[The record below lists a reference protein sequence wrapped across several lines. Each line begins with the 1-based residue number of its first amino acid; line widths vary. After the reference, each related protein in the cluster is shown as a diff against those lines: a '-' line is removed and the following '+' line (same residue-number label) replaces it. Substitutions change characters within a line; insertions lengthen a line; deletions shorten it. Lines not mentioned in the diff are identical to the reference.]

1 MALYGLFREEIP
13 ESAGKY
19 RYEAVVE
26 EGLCQGGEGLLGKGL
41 L

>member
-1 MALYGLFREEIP
+1 MALYGLIHEEIS
-13 ESAGKY
+13 ECAGKY
-19 RYEAVVE
+19 RYETVGE